1 MKRYVENL
9 FKLMR
14 SFSVYVAAGWRSRLF
29 RPYIKLC
36 SHHFSCYFKKFQ
48 RALYRGG
55 VQTIHISD
63 QQLKKMQRLSKD
75 LHTLLP
81 GRSDLTYSVIFSIN
95 EPKVDFFKT
104 SVESVLDQ
112 SPEALEILIGF
123 AHRLSPELEKI
134 VAELGQTHPNK
145 IRVFDFPADQER
157 KEIENQLAAKA
168 SGNFLFFM
176 GQEDWIRPD
185 LIFRY
190 EQTLRIFPDPE
201 KRVLYCDVHEISDKN
216 YFIPHSKHP
225 QPSQLNFPY
234 FFKPFLARGLLI
246 PKRLWQ
252 KMAGWR
258 SSLKGAEEEDLVL
271 QLDVAG
277 AIFQHIPFCLY
288 AVRASTYTRQRQM
301 KSRET
306 FLQSLEHYTQAKNLN
321 WKWVAGYQSSSA
333 RAIPAVKQGHRL
345 QVIVPYKDQKELT
358 LKCVYS
364 LLKQQGVDFI
374 LTAVDNRST
383 DASIAEE
390 IRRLG
395 GEVLCIDE
403 PFNYSRL
410 NNLAVQRTQKAAD
423 CDILVFLNN
432 DVELEPEALQEM
444 LRWIDQPQ
452 IGMVGCRLHYPDGRL
467 QHGGVSLNMQEG
479 PEMWWEHVEKFR
491 SFKEMDVTK
500 TLGVFDAVTAACAMV
515 KRDTFL
521 EVGGFDEVWYPIG
534 YSDTNLAV
542 KLSLHGL
549 KSFYTPYAVG
559 IHYESV
565 SRQTSIEDF
574 ENSWWLHQ
582 LLLMRQ
588 KKSSN
593 HQLQKPEPFKWGKDL
608 SSEFIQ
614 EAIREGRE

>member
-1 MKRYVENL
+1 MKRHIGKIS
-9 FKLMR
+9 KLIQ
-14 SFSVYVAAGWRSRLF
+14 SFSTYLYAGWRSRLF
-29 RPYIKLC
+29 KPYVKLC
-36 SHHFSCYFKKFQ
+36 SHHFACYFRKFQ
-48 RALYRGG
+48 RALYLGG
-55 VQTIHISD
+55 VQTTHISD
-63 QQLKKMQRLSKD
+63 QQLKKMQRLSKG

-81 GRSDLTYSVIFSIN
+81 SRPDLTYSVIFSVKA
-95 EPKVDFFKT
+95 PKVEFFRT
-104 SVESVLDQ
+104 SLESVLHQ
-112 SPEALEILIGF
+112 SPEALEMLIGF
-123 AHRLSPELEKI
+123 SNKPTPELEKI
-134 VAELGQTHPNK
+134 VSELSRSHPNK

-157 KEIENQLAAKA
+157 ESIENQLAEKA

-185 LIFRY
+185 LLFRY
-190 EQTLRIFPDPE
+190 EQTLRIFAEPE
-201 KRVLYCDVHEISDKN
+201 KIVLYCDVHEISDNN
-216 YFIPHSKHP
+216 YFIPQSKHQ

-234 FFKPFLARGLLI
+234 FFKLFLVRGFLI
-246 PKRLWQ
+246 PKGLWQ
-252 KMAGWR
+252 KTAGWR
-258 SSLKGAEEEDLVL
+258 SSLRGAEEEDLLL

-277 AIFQHIPFCLY
+277 ATFQHIPFCLY

-306 FLQSLEHYTQAKNLN
+306 FLHSLEHYTQAKNLD
-321 WKWVAGYQSSSA
+321 WKWSTGYQSSSV
-333 RAIPAVKQGHRL
+333 RAVPAIMPGHRL
-345 QVIVPYKDQKELT
+345 QVIIPYKDQKELT
-358 LKCVYS
+358 LKCVHS
-364 LLKQQGVDFI
+364 LLKQQGVDFT

-383 DASIAEE
+383 DSSIAEN

-395 GEVLCIDE
+395 GEVLFIDE

-410 NNLAVQRTQKAAD
+410 NNLAVKRTQKATD

-444 LRWIDQPQ
+444 LRWMDQPQ

-467 QHGGVSLNMQEG
+467 QHGGVSLNTQEG
-479 PEMWWEHVEKFR
+479 SEMWWEHVEKFR

-500 TLGVFDAVTAACAMV
+500 ALGVFDAVTAACAMV

-542 KLSLHGL
+542 KLGLHGL

-582 LLLMRQ
+582 LLLKNRKKPSHRQ
-588 KKSSN
+588 
-593 HQLQKPEPFKWGKDL
+593 
-608 SSEFIQ
+608 
-614 EAIREGRE
+614 